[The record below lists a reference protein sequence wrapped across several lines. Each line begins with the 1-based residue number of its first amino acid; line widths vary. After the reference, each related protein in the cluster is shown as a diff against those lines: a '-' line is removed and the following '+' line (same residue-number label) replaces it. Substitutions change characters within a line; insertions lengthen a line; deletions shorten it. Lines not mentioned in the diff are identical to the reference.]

1 MILLGADTAQF
12 QQDLGQASQTASSSF
27 DDIKASAKDM
37 AIAVAGAFTIDAIA
51 GFIDETVQA
60 AVDVDNLAKAI
71 GVNSQD
77 IQKYQFML
85 MQSGIEADK
94 FGDAMSGLNEKILE
108 AATEGGDA
116 ERFFKSLGVNVKD
129 ASGNIKNAND
139 VTLEIADAFSKMSD
153 GAVKSS
159 IASELMGDAGA
170 ELIPILNKGSK
181 GLEELGDQAVKAG
194 YVMDEKAI
202 KSAREYKQAMNLL
215 EGQIHSAGTQV
226 VSGMLP
232 ALSQV
237 TAAMAN
243 STTGTNLLEKSV
255 SGVGTVFKVMVGG
268 VIGSITVLEV
278 LGDTIGRVAAAG
290 VAVIN
295 GDIDQART
303 IMDDSDSVM
312 SIIDSRL
319 NQLTVLWQDTG
330 NAAVISSQQQQDAA
344 QKTANSLAV
353 AKSLIEPKED
363 KKPKEAKDN
372 FEYGGLNLARKSL
385 ADYDLEVAE
394 SAQKYIAAENEK
406 AAQAYQTLQQSL
418 LSKRELEEIDYQEKL
433 QKIQTANELEIGS
446 EGERYDA
453 LLRLKEQ
460 HSQNIKAI
468 DQEETA
474 AAIASRQ
481 TAMNFIT
488 GSFSQLAQKSET
500 ASKAVQAINKITAL
514 RQIYQDTPAAAMAAA
529 KAVAG
534 IPIVGPALAT
544 AATVAMYGLGA
555 AAAAS
560 VLSGGGSLS
569 APSSSTPNISV
580 PNASES
586 VQPTPQQ
593 QTVPTVNYVRV
604 RENDIFLGREIL
616 DLLNRTMAD
625 GGTLDN
631 LRFIPA

>member
-71 GVNSQD
+71 GVNVEEVQR
-77 IQKYQFML
+77 YQFAL
-85 MQSGIEADK
+85 IKSGIEADK
-94 FGDAMSGLNEKILE
+94 FGDAISGLNEKILE

-116 ERFFKSLGVNVKD
+116 ERFFSALGITVKNTN
-129 ASGNIKNAND
+129 GTIKDGSD
-139 VTLEIADAFSKMSD
+139 VILEIADAFSAMAD
-153 GAVKSS
+153 GATKSAV
-159 IASELMGDAGA
+159 ASEIMGDAGA
-170 ELIPILNKGSK
+170 ELIPVLNLGSQGIK
-181 GLEELGDQAVKAG
+181 NLGDEAQRLGYVLDTKAIESAKNYNNAIDLLGSQVKAAG
-194 YVMDEKAI
+194 M
-202 KSAREYKQAMNLL
+202 
-215 EGQIHSAGTQV
+215 QIVG
-226 VSGMLP
+226 GMLP
-232 ALSQV
+232 ALVQV
-237 TAAMAN
+237 SSAMS
-243 STTGTNLLEKSV
+243 STTNDGKILETAV
-255 SGVGTVFKVMVGG
+255 SGIGTAFKVMVTGIIFT
-268 VIGSITVLEV
+268 VAELEYFGSSVAKVAAMAKAAAT
-278 LGDTIGRVAAAG
+278 GDFAAAG
-290 VAVIN
+290 QIWDDTQNLDNYYVRIEQIGKMWSESAAQAVA
-295 GDIDQART
+295 
-303 IMDDSDSVM
+303 
-312 SIIDSRL
+312 
-319 NQLTVLWQDTG
+319 
-330 NAAVISSQQQQDAA
+330 SSEQQQDAA

-353 AKSLIEPKED
+353 AKALIEPKED

-372 FEYGGLNLARKSL
+372 FEYGGINLSRKAL
-385 ADYDLEVAE
+385 ADYDLEVAA
-394 SAQKYIAAENEK
+394 SSQKYIAAENEK

-560 VLSGGGSLS
+560 VLSGGGSPS
-569 APSSSTPNISV
+569 APSSSVPNVSV

>member
-12 QQDLGQASQTASSSF
+12 QQDLGRASQTASSSF

-37 AIAVAGAFTIDAIA
+37 AIAVAGALTIDAVA
-51 GFIDETVQA
+51 GFIDDTAQA
-60 AVDVDNLAKAI
+60 AIDVDNLSKTI

-237 TAAMAN
+237 TSAMAN

-255 SGVGTVFKVMVGG
+255 SGVGVVFKTMVGG

-353 AKSLIEPKED
+353 AKALIEPEKD
-363 KKPKEAKDN
+363 KKPKKSKENDD
-372 FEYGGLNLARKSL
+372 FEYGGINLARKAL
-385 ADYDLEVAE
+385 EDYNLEVAE
-394 SAQKYIAAENEK
+394 STKKYIEK
-406 AAQAYQTLQQSL
+406 YEAYETLQKSL

-446 EGERYDA
+446 ESERYDA

-500 ASKAVQAINKITAL
+500 ASKAVQAINKVTAL

-534 IPIVGPALAT
+534 IPIVGPALAV
-544 AATVAMYGLGA
+544 AAKVSMYGLGA

-569 APSSSTPNISV
+569 APSSSVPNVSV

-586 VQPTPQQ
+586 VQPTQQQ